1 MGGIRSVGGKGL
13 SSGWWEEVLGRS
25 LKDTRLVE
33 GGKLGGKL
41 GTRYGGLAIVLGLG
55 LGVVAVVCEVWV
67 RAWER
72 VIGRRDGGGED
83 WEECKP
89 FRQASRWPKEVAS
102 ARGGLCRTI
111 VGVRRGI
118 EESQPARIAWR
129 KVDKA
134 GEPKER
140 WVYRTNSVSERLR
153 ILGTVGKRERE
164 YARGVPERAGAH
176 TLPVT
181 CVEKIGGDI
190 GEEKKDAGRIGLSKL
205 FFTKFACSCF

>member
-1 MGGIRSVGGKGL
+1 MVR
-13 SSGWWEEVLGRS
+13 
-25 LKDTRLVE
+25 
-33 GGKLGGKL
+33 
-41 GTRYGGLAIVLGLG
+41 GLG
-55 LGVVAVVCEVWV
+55 LGVLAVVYEVWV

-72 VIGRRDGGGED
+72 VIARRDGGGED

-118 EESQPARIAWR
+118 EESQPARIARR
-129 KVDKA
+129 KVDKT

-140 WVYRTNSVSERLR
+140 WVYRTNSASERLW

-164 YARGVPERAGAH
+164 DRMGVPEKAGSH
-176 TLPVT
+176 TLPGT
-181 CVEKIGGDI
+181 RVEKI
-190 GEEKKDAGRIGLSKL
+190 
-205 FFTKFACSCF
+205 

>member
-1 MGGIRSVGGKGL
+1 MSVGRGL
-13 SSGWWEEVLGRS
+13 SSGWRREVSGGR

-33 GGKLGGKL
+33 GGRVGAGHGRLSMV
-41 GTRYGGLAIVLGLG
+41 RGLG
-55 LGVVAVVCEVWV
+55 LGVLAVVYEVWM

-72 VIGRRDGGGED
+72 VIARRDGGGED

-111 VGVRRGI
+111 VGVRRGL
-118 EESQPARIAWR
+118 EESQPARIARR
-129 KVDKA
+129 KVDKT

-140 WVYRTNSVSERLR
+140 WVYRTNSASERLW

-164 YARGVPERAGAH
+164 DRTGPEKTGSH
-176 TLPVT
+176 TLPGPR
-181 CVEKIGGDI
+181 VEKV
-190 GEEKKDAGRIGLSKL
+190 
-205 FFTKFACSCF
+205 

>member
-1 MGGIRSVGGKGL
+1 M
-13 SSGWWEEVLGRS
+13 
-25 LKDTRLVE
+25 
-33 GGKLGGKL
+33 
-41 GTRYGGLAIVLGLG
+41 
-55 LGVVAVVCEVWV
+55 

-72 VIGRRDGGGED
+72 VIARKDKGGED

-118 EESQPARIAWR
+118 EESQPARIARR
-129 KVDKA
+129 KVDKT

-140 WVYRTNSVSERLR
+140 WVYRTNSASERLR

-164 YARGVPERAGAH
+164 
-176 TLPVT
+176 
-181 CVEKIGGDI
+181 
-190 GEEKKDAGRIGLSKL
+190 
-205 FFTKFACSCF
+205 